1 MENDKKNDKKDKK
14 YVFIATHDNRL
25 QCFFNKLIHDN
36 KLTHDNKIKMK
47 MKRFKNCAIIHL
59 TCENSKI
66 KFDMIYEGDIDKNI
80 EKENLFWTKKSFFE
94 LSSLLYYNIYDE
106 KHNYD
111 NIEIF
116 LIRHGKG
123 KHNINL
129 TQRKKMGAMDAFK
142 YLYNSKKMNESHQL
156 IDAELTN
163 GTEPTIEKKKNTEE
177 NLNGISNAIKAG
189 DKLKEYL
196 ESKTINLTTD
206 NCILGASRLR
216 RTRQTIGYVMYQIL
230 QDIANIPIYI
240 FPCVY
245 EIAKVDIHGNCDKE
259 SKIKTALA
267 FENKS
272 LCKSINSTEP
282 TYLIDEID
290 ICKKITLYK
299 DGNIKNN
306 NDDNKF
312 SLDIDWKYANKH
324 KECNDMIKSC
334 YQISTDIIKDKN
346 IKQKYLKYKIKYLQL
361 KQILNK

>member
-1 MENDKKNDKKDKK
+1 LKK
-14 YVFIATHDNRL
+14 
-25 QCFFNKLIHDN
+25 
-36 KLTHDNKIKMK
+36 KIY
-47 MKRFKNCAIIHL
+47 FGQKNL
-59 TCENSKI
+59 
-66 KFDMIYEGDIDKNI
+66 
-80 EKENLFWTKKSFFE
+80 FFE

-129 TQRKKMGAMDAFK
+129 TQRKKMSATDAFK

-163 GTEPTIEKKKNTEE
+163 GTEPTIEKKNNSEE

-189 DKLKEYL
+189 DKLKIYL
-196 ESKTINLTTD
+196 KSKSIKLTTY
-206 NCILGASRLR
+206 NCILGASHLR
-216 RTRQTIGYVMYQIL
+216 RTIQTIGYVMYQIL
-230 QDIANIPIYI
+230 QDIITNIPIYI

-272 LCKSINSTEP
+272 LCKSINLTEP
-282 TYLIDEID
+282 TDLIDEID

-299 DGNIKNN
+299 DGNINN
-306 NDDNKF
+306 NNNNNNKF